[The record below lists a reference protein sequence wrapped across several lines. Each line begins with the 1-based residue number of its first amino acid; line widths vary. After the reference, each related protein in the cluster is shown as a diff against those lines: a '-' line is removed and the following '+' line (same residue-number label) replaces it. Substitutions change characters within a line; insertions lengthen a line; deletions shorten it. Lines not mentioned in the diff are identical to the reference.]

1 MSSWVE
7 KVGGESRWFKA
18 NKLEKEGRYG
28 EALTLYLEEAKN
40 QEERSP
46 ALTALSYLSAA
57 KCALKLGR
65 IDDASKLFLKAGKK
79 YEDYGDS
86 ILSVSPNSSAW
97 AYKMASR
104 CYAWAGDDSSAEKA
118 LEKASSI
125 AEKMGERGRQYMPL
139 FKPYKPKKGEKT
151 DEDSDAA

>member
-1 MSSWVE
+1 MNSGVE
-7 KVGGESRWFKA
+7 KISGESRWFKA
-18 NKLEKEGRYG
+18 NKLEREGKYE
-28 EALTLYLEEAKN
+28 EALTLYLEEARS

-65 IDDASKLFLKAGKK
+65 IDEASKLFLEAGKK

-86 ILSVSPNSSAW
+86 ILNVSPNSSAW
-97 AYKMASR
+97 AYKIASR
-104 CYAWAGDDSSAEKA
+104 CYTWAGDNNSAEKA

-125 AEKMGERGRQYMPL
+125 SEKMGERGR
-139 FKPYKPKKGEKT
+139 
-151 DEDSDAA
+151 